1 MEQALGPRGL
11 STPDVIKS
19 ALNKNEVAGGKLST
33 NAIDNLFGAP
43 DKIVIPERYVPDAVS
58 CKFIFHFLV
67 EMFFFSYSTT
77 MIKDL
82 IHSSAYLFIISSS

>member
-19 ALNKNEVAGGKLST
+19 ALNKNEAAGAKINT

-43 DKIVIPERYVPDAVS
+43 DKIVIPERYVPDVVS
-58 CKFIFHFLV
+58 ITIPQIRDEFGPRPGPAWPGPGL
-67 EMFFFSYSTT
+67 T
-77 MIKDL
+77 
-82 IHSSAYLFIISSS
+82 

>member
-19 ALNKNEVAGGKLST
+19 ALNKNEAAGAKINT

-43 DKIVIPERYVPDAVS
+43 DKIVIPERYVPDVVS
-58 CKFIFHFLV
+58 I
-67 EMFFFSYSTT
+67 T
-77 MIKDL
+77 IPQ
-82 IHSSAYLFIISSS
+82 I

>member
-19 ALNKNEVAGGKLST
+19 ALNKNEAAGAKINT

-43 DKIVIPERYVPDAVS
+43 DKIVIPERYVPDVVS
-58 CKFIFHFLV
+58 ITVLQILNFWPFEFEK
-67 EMFFFSYSTT
+67 
-77 MIKDL
+77 
-82 IHSSAYLFIISSS
+82 HSVA

>member
-19 ALNKNEVAGGKLST
+19 ALNKNEAAGAKINT

-43 DKIVIPERYVPDAVS
+43 DKIVIPERYVPDVVS
-58 CKFIFHFLV
+58 ITVLQIFNFWPFEFEKHSVVV
-67 EMFFFSYSTT
+67 E
-77 MIKDL
+77 I
-82 IHSSAYLFIISSS
+82 A